1 MRLGFFMMPLH
12 TLKPGYKE
20 MYDQDYQAVLHADAV
35 GFDEVWMGEHFAAKV
50 EPVSSP
56 LQFLSACIPV
66 TDKVTFVTGV
76 LNLPHRHPAQ
86 VAADIA
92 LFDHM
97 SNGRLNIGIGP
108 GGLASDFEL
117 FGTLAMNRGAMMVES
132 AEMIQQIWASDPP
145 YEIEGKFWTIK
156 VKDTVQMD
164 LGIGPM
170 PKPFQDPFPPFI
182 TSAMSPFSG
191 TAKMAGSK
199 GWHLASAN
207 FNPAAITKSQWAAY
221 YKGAESAGLKPDWR
235 TWRVAR
241 SILVTE
247 SDAEAEDYMARP
259 DNTLLDYYN
268 YLRTQLARAGLIG
281 IFKSDQEI
289 PDEAITNQTC
299 MDEMVIAGSP
309 DTVVAKLEA
318 FIDTVGPFGTLLAA
332 FHEWD
337 DEPLWRRSMELLAK
351 EVAPRVGATMEQRF
365 PQAAE

>member
-1 MRLGFFMMPLH
+1 MRLGLFMMPLH
-12 TLKPGYKE
+12 SLRLSYKE
-20 MYDQDYQAVLHADAV
+20 MYDQDYAAVLHADAV
-35 GFDEVWMGEHFAAKV
+35 GFDEVWMGEHFSAKV
-50 EPVSSP
+50 EPVSNP

-66 TDKVTFVTGV
+66 TKKVTFVTGV

-86 VAADIA
+86 VAADAA

-97 SNGRLNIGIGP
+97 SDGRFQMGIGP

-117 FGTLAMNRGAMMVES
+117 FGTMDMNRGAMMMEC
-132 AEMIQQIWASDPP
+132 ADMIRKIWASDPP
-145 YEIEGKFWTIK
+145 YEIDGEFWNIK
-156 VKDTVQMD
+156 VKETVQMD

-207 FNPAAITKSQWAAY
+207 FNPAPITKSQWAAY
-221 YKGAESAGLKPDWR
+221 TKGAESAGLTADWR

-241 SILVTE
+241 SILVTD
-247 SDAEAEDYMARP
+247 SDAEAADYLARP
-259 DNTLLDYYN
+259 DNTITDYYN
-268 YLRTQLARAGLIG
+268 YLRTQLSRAGLIG

-289 PDEAITNQTC
+289 PDEEITNERC
-299 MDEMVIAGSP
+299 LEEMVIAGSV

-318 FIDTVGPFGTLLAA
+318 FIDSVGPFGTLLSA

-337 DEPLWRRSMELLAK
+337 DEPLWRRSLDLLANK
-351 EVAPRVGATMEQRF
+351 VMPRISASMEQRAK
-365 PQAAE
+365 AAE

>member
-1 MRLGFFMMPLH
+1 MMPLH
-12 TLKPGYKE
+12 TLRLSYNE
-20 MYDQDYQAVLHADAV
+20 MYNQDYQAVLHADAV
-35 GFDEVWMGEHFAAKV
+35 GFDEVWMGEHFSAKV
-50 EPVSSP
+50 EPVSNP

-66 TDKVTFVTGV
+66 TKKVDFVTGV

-86 VAADIA
+86 VAADAA

-97 SNGRLNIGIGP
+97 SNGRFQMGIGP
-108 GGLASDFEL
+108 GGLSSDFEL
-117 FGTLAMNRGAMMVES
+117 FGTLDMNRGAMMLEC
-132 AEMIQQIWASDPP
+132 AEMIRKIWASDPP
-145 YEIEGKFWTIK
+145 YEIDGEFWSIK

-170 PKPFQDPFPPFI
+170 PKPLQDPFPPFI

-191 TAKMAGSK
+191 TAKMAGAK
-199 GWHLASAN
+199 GWYLASAN
-207 FNPAAITKSQWAAY
+207 FNPPSITKSQWTAY
-221 YKGAESAGLKPDWR
+221 CAGAKGAGLTPDWR

-247 SDAEAEDYMARP
+247 TDAQAEDYLARP
-259 DNTLLDYYN
+259 DNTIIDYYN
-268 YLRTQLARAGLIG
+268 YLRTQLSRAGLIG

-299 MDEMVIAGSP
+299 LDEMVIAGSP

-318 FIDTVGPFGTLLAA
+318 FIEEVGPFGTLLSA

-337 DEPLWRRSMELLAK
+337 DEPLWRRSLELLAQD
-351 EVAPRVGATMEQRF
+351 VVPRLGAHVEQRF

>member
-1 MRLGFFMMPLH
+1 MKLGLFMMPLH
-12 TLKPGYKE
+12 TMRLSYKE

-35 GFDEVWMGEHFAAKV
+35 GFDEVWMGEHFSAKV
-50 EPVSSP
+50 EPVSNP

-66 TDKVTFVTGV
+66 TRKVTFVTGV

-97 SNGRLNIGIGP
+97 SDGRFIVGIGP

-117 FGTLAMNRGAMMVES
+117 FGTMDMNRGAMMLEC
-132 AEMIQQIWASDPP
+132 AEMIHKIWASDPP
-145 YEIEGKFWTIK
+145 YEIEGHFWTIK
-156 VKDTVQMD
+156 VKETVQMD

-170 PKPFQDPFPPFI
+170 PKPLQDPFPPFV

-207 FNPAAITKSQWAAY
+207 FNPTSITKSQWAAY
-221 YKGAESAGLKPDWR
+221 CHGAESAGLTPDWR

-247 SDAEAEDYMARP
+247 TDDEAAEYLARP
-259 DNTLLDYYN
+259 DNTIVDYYN
-268 YLRTQLARAGLIG
+268 YLRTQLTRAGLIG
-281 IFKSDQEI
+281 IFKPDQEM
-289 PDEAITNQTC
+289 PDEAITNALC
-299 MDEMVIAGSP
+299 VEEMVIAGSP
-309 DTVVAKLEA
+309 ATV
-318 FIDTVGPFGTLLAA
+318 AA
-332 FHEWD
+332 
-337 DEPLWRRSMELLAK
+337 
-351 EVAPRVGATMEQRF
+351 
-365 PQAAE
+365 